1 MSANLERELE
11 EEEQRCEALI
21 RMCEEDEKELRELD
35 VLGDELEVRI
45 KAVIQ
50 TQLNLEQAC
59 CASWIMDHNP
69 SLPIM
74 ILQDPLSSFMIPMI
88 LTDVCLPGSSL
99 SAEH

>member
-50 TQLNLEQAC
+50 T
-59 CASWIMDHNP
+59 
-69 SLPIM
+69 
-74 ILQDPLSSFMIPMI
+74 
-88 LTDVCLPGSSL
+88 
-99 SAEH
+99 